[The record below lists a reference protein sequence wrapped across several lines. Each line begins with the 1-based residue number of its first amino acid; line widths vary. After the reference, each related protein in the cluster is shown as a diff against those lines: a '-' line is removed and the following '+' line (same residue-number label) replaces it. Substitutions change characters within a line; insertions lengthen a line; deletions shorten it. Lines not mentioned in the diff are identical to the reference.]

1 MAISSTRPAH
11 MRCGLTVLELLTV
24 LGIISLLTAVL
35 LPAVSTAREAA
46 RRIECTNHL
55 KQTGLALHCYH
66 DTYRCLP
73 AGWQWEATGSSAY
86 GWAVALLPWLEQEAP
101 YRLVD
106 RNRPVGDSV
115 NEPARAI
122 DLPVL
127 LCPSDIALRQFELFP
142 DDDLPWQLQSTLE
155 LDTPLLAL
163 PTANYVGVFGTI
175 EPDDDLP
182 APLGDGVFLDARP
195 VRFAELQRGL
205 SNTLLIGER
214 TASLL
219 PSTWLGVD
227 FRGEDAACRLVGTA
241 YTSPN
246 CRECDECEFSSRH
259 AGGANF
265 LWGDGRVQ
273 LVSET
278 IDASEYR
285 RFARRFEF

>member
-1 MAISSTRPAH
+1 MNRLFRVGVGAILFVPNQVAAMAGNVATALVQIWANKIRS
-11 MRCGLTVLELLTV
+11 LLTV

-73 AGWQWEATGSSAY
+73 AGWQWEATGRSAY

-106 RNRPVGDSV
+106 RNRPVGDYV

-142 DDDLPWQLQSTLE
+142 DDDLPWQLQSTL
-155 LDTPLLAL
+155 DRNTPLLAL
-163 PTANYVGVFGTI
+163 PAAI
-175 EPDDDLP
+175 SD
-182 APLGDGVFLDARP
+182 RP
-195 VRFAELQRGL
+195 
-205 SNTLLIGER
+205 
-214 TASLL
+214 
-219 PSTWLGVD
+219 PS
-227 FRGEDAACRLVGTA
+227 
-241 YTSPN
+241 P
-246 CRECDECEFSSRH
+246 
-259 AGGANF
+259 
-265 LWGDGRVQ
+265 
-273 LVSET
+273 
-278 IDASEYR
+278 
-285 RFARRFEF
+285 